1 MSMTI
6 GHLLLIPLVSGILAV
21 LSPAKKL
28 VQWVFVA
35 GAVLLAFYAWTLV
48 FRAGGQMPLFEF
60 RENLMMDPLAAVFVL
75 LIATVGL
82 LSAVY
87 ASGYLFGGSDLV
99 IPLVKLRRYALFFH
113 LFLMSML
120 LVVLSNNLGIMWIA
134 IEGTTLASAFLVN
147 VDDKKSSIEAAW
159 KYLILCTVGIALAL
173 FGIIL
178 VYYAATSGV
187 TAGENDLLHWTVLL
201 SQAKSFDP
209 QIMKLAFI
217 FVLVGYGTKAGLA
230 PFHSWL
236 PDAHSQAPSPV
247 SALLSGVLL
256 SCSVSGIIRFHVLTR
271 AAVGAGFSDSLLI
284 FFGVLS
290 VAVACPFIL
299 VQTDYKRLLAYSSV
313 EHMGLT
319 AAGIGFGTFFGI
331 YGALLHIVN
340 HAFTKSLLFFSCG
353 HIQHHFRTKEIQG
366 VKGILRTSPFL
377 GTVFFAGILAISGLP
392 PFSIFVSEFS
402 ILTGGFQGRRY
413 GAVAALILLLALI
426 FAGFVRHLGGMTLG
440 EKAREPHPSKN
451 RWMDGVLWIGMILI
465 LTLGV
470 YIPGPFQDLLAS
482 ASRVVEGV
490 GG

>member
-1 MSMTI
+1 MTI
-6 GHLLLIPLVSGILAV
+6 ACLLVIPLISGLLAV
-21 LSPAKKL
+21 LSPAKRFL
-28 VQWVFVA
+28 QWVFVS
-35 GAVLLAFYAWTLV
+35 GAALLAGCAWALV
-48 FRAGGQMPLFEF
+48 FRTAGTGPRFEF
-60 RENLMMDPLAAVFVL
+60 GGNILLDPLAAVFVF

-87 ASGYLFGGSDLV
+87 AAGYLFGESDLA
-99 IPLVKLRRYALFFH
+99 IPLVKLKRYAIFFH
-113 LFLMSML
+113 LFLLSML

-178 VYYAATSGV
+178 VYYSATSGGG
-187 TAGENDLLHWTVLL
+187 GEGQDLLHWSVLL
-201 SQAKSFDP
+201 SRAATLDP
-209 QIMKLAFI
+209 QIMKLAFVFI
-217 FVLVGYGTKAGLA
+217 LAGYGTKAGLA

-256 SCSVSGIIRFHVLTR
+256 SCSISGIIRFHILTR
-271 AAVGAGFSDSLLI
+271 AAVGGGFSDGLLI

-299 VQTDYKRLLAYSSV
+299 VQGDYKRLLAYSSV

-319 AAGIGFGTFFGI
+319 AAGIGFGSFFGV

-353 HIQHHFRTKEIQG
+353 HILHHFRTKEIRG
-366 VKGILRTSPFL
+366 VRGLLKTSPFL
-377 GTVFFAGILAISGLP
+377 GTVFFAGILAIAGLP
-392 PFSIFVSEFS
+392 PFSVFVSEFS
-402 ILTGGFQGRRY
+402 ILSGGFASRHF
-413 GAVAALILLLALI
+413 GATAAVIALLVLI
-426 FAGFVRHLGGMTLG
+426 FAGFVRHLSEMALG
-440 EKAREPHPSKN
+440 ERVREPHPSRN
-451 RWMDGVLWIGMILI
+451 GWMDGVLWIGLFLI
-465 LTLGV
+465 VSLGI
-470 YIPGPFQDLLAS
+470 YIPGPFQDLLHGAV
-482 ASRVVEGV
+482 RVVEGA